1 MNDQPRS
8 HRVGGGEWSSRDR
21 AYSSSKDQ
29 PLEDPQMFNDAY
41 SQPKRE
47 PGVYHRAPY
56 AGPAIPNASHYGHSE
71 QPSSSSYHPV
81 SRPRSPRLPN
91 PSPQQRG
98 YNEPPHGGGHW
109 EGDRSDQVRM
119 CVCVCVFVMCKCLHV
134 LSVTKLTQMFSYL
147 CVSIQGPPTL
157 LLSPGHHI
165 ILHHSLNKTT
175 LPATTN
181 TMATE

>member
-1 MNDQPRS
+1 MTTPLLQHDGIVAGHS
-8 HRVGGGEWSSRDR
+8 LDR
-21 AYSSSKDQ
+21 GHL
-29 PLEDPQMFNDAY
+29 LEKQKEVVL
-41 SQPKRE
+41 QE
-47 PGVYHRAPY
+47 PG
-56 AGPAIPNASHYGHSE
+56 
-71 QPSSSSYHPV
+71 
-81 SRPRSPRLPN
+81 SPLGLVGTRLEYFKV
-91 PSPQQRG
+91 RTA
-98 YNEPPHGGGHW
+98 
-109 EGDRSDQVRM
+109 DCFTSDQVRM